1 MKYVCIDDGAVEELI
16 SGRNYQTVEFEE
28 GARLI
33 EVLSGRRQLALKFS
47 NVVVTQEE
55 KTIFLSTAGSWKSKK
70 YLVIDCERCE
80 LFESHPASHSLVY
93 LQKLLRFC
101 TKFWNN
107 SVYSKSENLISGT
120 SKAVIFP
127 LPISTHSQFRI
138 VVEREPM
145 KERLKKREMDR
156 SFLLAYKSGTEGGDS
171 TSETPD
177 YTNFRK
183 AFERLPDLYRSLMS
197 TASELVDERQSLQI
211 ASTEL
216 KDGQY
221 LNDHTAFLPYEKWRK
236 LLTEQQK
243 KFVDAPVDTPH
254 RLQGPA
260 GTGKTQS
267 LLIRCVRLLREAEI
281 AKRPCRVLFVT
292 HSESTRD
299 AVSEILNVMDKDAFH
314 QRNPDNEAVTL
325 SVVTL
330 ASLCASTLKQSISHT
345 EFIDRDAQDSKFLQS
360 LYIEEAIKKVRRDQF
375 NSFLP
380 NLSEEFRTLFQSQSD
395 DVLSTLFQHE
405 ISVLIK
411 GRAGDSFR
419 VYNECP
425 RLRYG
430 LPTQNSADK
439 GFVYT
444 IFRGYQEQLERTNQ
458 FDTDDVV
465 LSAVGQLDTPIW
477 RRRRAREGF
486 DFIAVDETHLFN
498 INELHVFHYFS
509 REIGRYPISFSVD
522 QAQAVGDRG
531 WEDVGSFE
539 LLFNAEGTQET
550 KTEIGSV
557 FRSSPQIFDF
567 ANSILASGATLFT
580 NFSNTLSGAQSAFTS
595 DEERRSLPVHYI
607 ECNDDKDM
615 IETAFRQLNTLIK
628 STNSRKW
635 EVLITSISEE
645 LCSSL
650 EEYALSVNKPVTVI
664 KKRGDYSQVR
674 QAEKS
679 GHFVLGHADYVGGLE
694 FNAVVIVG
702 VDKGRVPN
710 EGESD
715 DYNTRNYASY
725 AAHNRLYVASS
736 RAKFGLVLLGVKA
749 RGPSELLKTATR
761 NGLLITEDA

>member
-1 MKYVCIDDGAVEELI
+1 MKYVCIDDGAVEEII
-16 SGRNYQTVEFEE
+16 SGRSYQTVEFED

-33 EVLSGRRQLALKFS
+33 EVLSGRSQLALKFS
-47 NVVVTQEE
+47 NVIVTQE
-55 KTIFLSTAGSWKSKK
+55 KNTIYFSTMGSWKSKK
-70 YLVIDCERCE
+70 YLVIDCERCQ
-80 LFESHPASHSLVY
+80 LFEPHPPSNSLVY
-93 LQKLLRFC
+93 FQKLLRFC

-107 SVYSKSENLISGT
+107 PIYSKSEKLISGT

-127 LPISTHSQFRI
+127 LPFSTNSQFRI

-145 KERLKKREMDR
+145 KERLKKREMDGK
-156 SFLLAYKSGTEGGDS
+156 FLLAYKSGTEGGDS

-183 AFERLPDLYRSLMS
+183 AFERLPDLYRNLIS
-197 TASELVDERQSLQI
+197 TATELVDEHQSLQM

-216 KDGQY
+216 RDGQY
-221 LNDHTAFLPYEKWRK
+221 LNDHTAFLPYEKWRN
-236 LLTEQQK
+236 LLTKQQN

-267 LLIRCVRLLREAEI
+267 LLIRCVRLLREAQNT
-281 AKRPCRVLFVT
+281 KCSCRALFVT

-299 AVSEILNVMDKDAFH
+299 AVSEILDFMDKNAFH
-314 QRNPDNEAVTL
+314 RRNPDNETVTL

-330 ASLCASTLKQSISHT
+330 ASLCASTLKQSISQT
-345 EFIDRDAQDSKFLQS
+345 EFIDRDAQDSKLLQS
-360 LYIEEAIKKVRRDQF
+360 LYIAEAIKEARRDQF
-375 NSFLP
+375 SSYLP
-380 NLSEEFRTLFQSQSD
+380 LLSEEFRNFFQSQSD
-395 DVLSTLFQHE
+395 DDLSTLFQHE

-411 GRAGDSFR
+411 GRAGDSFK
-419 VYNECP
+419 VYKECP

-430 LPTQNSADK
+430 LPTQNAADK
-439 GFVYT
+439 GFVYI
-444 IFRGYQEQLERTNQ
+444 IFRGYQKQLEQTNQ

-477 RRRRAREGF
+477 RRRRAREGY

-531 WEDVGSFE
+531 WEDVDSFE
-539 LLFNAEGTQET
+539 LLFNAEETRET
-550 KTEIGSV
+550 KTEVGSV
-557 FRSSPQIFDF
+557 FRSSPEIFDF

-580 NFSNTLSGAQSAFTS
+580 NFSNTLSGAQSVFTS
-595 DEERRSLPVHYI
+595 DEERRSLPVCYV
-607 ECNDDKDM
+607 ECTDDKDM
-615 IETAFRQLNTLIK
+615 IETAFRQLHTLTK

-635 EVLITSISEE
+635 EVLITSLSEE

-650 EEYALSVNKPVTVI
+650 EEYALSSNKPVTVI
-664 KKRGDYSQVR
+664 KKRGDYAQVR
-674 QAEKS
+674 QAQKS
-679 GHFVLGHADYVGGLE
+679 GHFVLGHVDYVGGLE

-710 EGESD
+710 EGGAD
-715 DYNTRNYASY
+715 DYNSRNYASY

-736 RAKFGLVLLGVKA
+736 RAKFGLELLGVKA
-749 RGPSELLKTATR
+749 RGPSDLLKTATL
-761 NGLLITEDA
+761 NGLLKTVDA

>member
-1 MKYVCIDDGAVEELI
+1 MNYVCIDDGAVEEII
-16 SGRNYQTVEFEE
+16 SGRSYQTVDFEE

-33 EVLSGRRQLALKFS
+33 EVLSGRSQLALKFS

-55 KTIFLSTAGSWKSKK
+55 KTIFLSTTGSWKSKK
-70 YLVIDCERCE
+70 YLVIDCESCE
-80 LFESHPASHSLVY
+80 LFESHPPSHSLVY

-145 KERLKKREMDR
+145 KERLKKRGMDR

-177 YTNFRK
+177 YINFRK
-183 AFERLPDLYRSLMS
+183 AFERLPDLYRNLMS
-197 TASELVDERQSLQI
+197 TATELVDEHQSLQI

-236 LLTEQQK
+236 LLTEKQK

-267 LLIRCVRLLREAEI
+267 LLIKCVRLLREAENT
-281 AKRPCRVLFVT
+281 KRPCRVLFVT

-299 AVSEILNVMDKDAFH
+299 AASEILNVMDKDAFH
-314 QRNPDNEAVTL
+314 QRNPENEAVTL

-345 EFIDRDAQDSKFLQS
+345 EFIDRDAQDSKYLQR
-360 LYIEEAIKKVRRDQF
+360 LYIEEAIKEARRNHI
-375 NSFLP
+375 NSYLP
-380 NLSEEFRTLFQSQSD
+380 LLSEEFRNLFQSQSD
-395 DVLSTLFQHE
+395 DELSTLFQHE

-411 GRAGDSFR
+411 GRAGDSFK
-419 VYNECP
+419 VYKECP
-425 RLRYG
+425 QLRYG
-430 LPTQNSADK
+430 LPTRNSADK
-439 GFVYT
+439 GFVYS
-444 IFRGYQEQLERTNQ
+444 IFRGYQKQLEQTNQ

-531 WEDVGSFE
+531 WEDVDSFE

-580 NFSNTLSGAQSAFTS
+580 NFTNTLSGAQSVFTS
-595 DEERRSLPVHYI
+595 DEERRSLPVRYV
-607 ECNDDKDM
+607 ECNDGKDM
-615 IETAFRQLNTLIK
+615 IEKAFRQLNTLTR

-635 EVLITSISEE
+635 EVLITSLSEE
-645 LCSSL
+645 LCLSL
-650 EEYALSVNKPVTVI
+650 EEYAISLNKPVTVI
-664 KKRGDYSQVR
+664 KKRGDYAQVR

-679 GHFVLGHADYVGGLE
+679 GHFVLGHVDYVGGLE

-715 DYNTRNYASY
+715 DYNSRNYASY

-736 RAKFGLVLLGVKA
+736 RAKYGLVLLGVKA
-749 RGPSELLKTATR
+749 RGPSELLKTATL
-761 NGLLITEDA
+761 NGLLITDDA